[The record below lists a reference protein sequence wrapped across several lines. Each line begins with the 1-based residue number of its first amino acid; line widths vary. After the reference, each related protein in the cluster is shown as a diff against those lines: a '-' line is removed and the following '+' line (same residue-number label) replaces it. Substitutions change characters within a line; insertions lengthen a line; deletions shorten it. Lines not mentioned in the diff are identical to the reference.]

1 MIINSLAAIRDGLQP
16 RQESAN
22 RGNLAQD
29 LLFGIIVDHPA
40 LPRAYCFYTSPLM
53 TIHTKWMDLMRQE
66 AADAFQDTPPGGKR
80 SQATFIDGQIKLMK
94 ADIIQTWAH
103 FLYSQFTCIINRHF
117 REYGCKTVVLAFDD
131 KRYVPKAKAITQ
143 LKRRA
148 GVEII
153 DFGENDVLPN
163 DVPQWK
169 EAIMNPHFK
178 NKVIQLVCDSI
189 PHLVQT
195 GGAEGCKL
203 VVDWQK
209 IEVYEYDTAGFISSS
224 TLEPASTVGEADIK
238 FPYWMKRLQTPML
251 IEATD
256 GDYIPISLG
265 LKALNIHHPVAILKG
280 KREEKHEFIDID
292 TLHHCIKTA
301 FFRASRGKGH
311 GHCWEIKL
319 FITLLGL
326 SGTDFT
332 RNLPLVS
339 PVKIWACLPLVAQ
352 TFSMA
357 GDTNTID
364 QDQGK
369 RIVELL
375 YHEAFPKHIDPYSRA
390 SIWHQ
395 AQVSKLG
402 AKNKALIPTDA
413 RIRCTLRNLNFL
425 MAYWLEFRAPE
436 RIQDYGF
443 RVSTEGTVEWD
454 D

>member
-1 MIINSLAAIRDGLQP
+1 
-16 RQESAN
+16 
-22 RGNLAQD
+22 
-29 LLFGIIVDHPA
+29 
-40 LPRAYCFYTSPLM
+40 M
-53 TIHTKWMDLMRQE
+53 TIHTKWMELMRKE
-66 AADAFQDTPPGGKR
+66 ASSAFQSTIPGS

-94 ADIIQTWAH
+94 AESIQTWAH
-103 FLYSQFTCIINRHF
+103 FLHSQFTCIINRHF

-131 KRYVPKAKAITQ
+131 KRHVPRAKAITQ
-143 LKRRA
+143 LKRREK
-148 GVEII
+148 VQII
-153 DFGENDVLPN
+153 EFGENDVLPN
-163 DVPQWK
+163 EVPHWM

-189 PHLVQT
+189 PHLVHATQ
-195 GGAEGCKL
+195 GCRL
-203 VVDWQK
+203 VVDWQT
-209 IEVYEYDTAGFISSS
+209 IETYEYDAEGLITAS

-238 FPYWMKRLQTPML
+238 FPYWMRRLQTPML

-265 LKALNIHHPVAILKG
+265 LKAVDIHHPVVILKG
-280 KREEKHEFIDID
+280 RREDKYEFIDID
-292 TLHHCIKTA
+292 TLHTCLKTA
-301 FFRASRGKGH
+301 FYRASRGKGG

-339 PVKIWACLPLVAQ
+339 PGKIWECLPLVAQ
-352 TFSMA
+352 TFQMD
-357 GDTNTID
+357 GDTAID
-364 QDQGK
+364 QAQGK
-369 RIVELL
+369 RIIELL
-375 YHEAFPKHIDPYSRA
+375 YSEVYPKHIDPFSRA

-402 AKNKALIPTDA
+402 ARNKALIPTDG

-425 MAYWLEFRAPE
+425 MEYWLAFRAPD

-443 RVSTEGTVEWD
+443 RVSDNGTVEWD

>member
-1 MIINSLAAIRDGLQP
+1 
-16 RQESAN
+16 
-22 RGNLAQD
+22 
-29 LLFGIIVDHPA
+29 
-40 LPRAYCFYTSPLM
+40 M
-53 TIHTKWMDLMRQE
+53 TIHTKWMELMRRE
-66 AADAFQDTPPGGKR
+66 AADAFQCTLPGGTR

-94 ADIIQTWAH
+94 AESIQTWSH

-117 REYGCKTVVLAFDD
+117 KEYGCKTVILAFDD

-148 GVEII
+148 GVQII
-153 DFGENDVLPN
+153 EFGENDVLPN
-163 DVPQWK
+163 DVPRWM

-178 NKVIQLVCDSI
+178 NRVIQLVCDTI
-189 PHLVQT
+189 PHLVQAT
-195 GGAEGCKL
+195 EGCKL
-203 VVDWQK
+203 VIDWQT
-209 IEVYEYDTAGFISSS
+209 IEIHEYDAQGLILTS
-224 TLEPASTVGEADIK
+224 TPEPASTVGEADIK
-238 FPYWMKRLQTPML
+238 FPYWMRRLQTPML

-265 LKALNIHHPVAILKG
+265 LKAMDIHHPVAILKG
-280 KREEKHEFIDID
+280 RREEKYEFIDID
-292 TLHHCIKTA
+292 TLLACLKTA
-301 FFRASRGKGH
+301 FVRAARGKGSSD
-311 GHCWEIKL
+311 HCWEIKL

-339 PVKIWACLPLVAQ
+339 PLKIWQCLPLVAQ
-352 TFSMA
+352 TFSMD
-357 GDTNTID
+357 GDTTVN

-369 RIVELL
+369 RIIELL
-375 YHEAFPKHIDPYSRA
+375 YSEVYPKHIDPYSHA

-402 AKNKALIPTDA
+402 ERNKALIPTNG

-425 MAYWLEFRAPE
+425 MEYWLAFRAPE
-436 RIQDYGF
+436 PIQDYGF
-443 RVSTEGTVEWD
+443 RVSEDGTVAWD

>member
-1 MIINSLAAIRDGLQP
+1 
-16 RQESAN
+16 
-22 RGNLAQD
+22 
-29 LLFGIIVDHPA
+29 
-40 LPRAYCFYTSPLM
+40 M
-53 TIHTKWMDLMRQE
+53 TIHTKWMELMRRE
-66 AADAFQDTPPGGKR
+66 ASSAFQDTLPGGNR
-80 SQATFIDGQIKLMK
+80 TQATFIDGQIKLMK
-94 ADIIQTWAH
+94 ADSIQTWAH

-117 REYGCKTVVLAFDD
+117 REYGCSTVVLAFDD

-153 DFGENDVLPN
+153 DFGENDILPN
-163 DVPQWK
+163 EIPSWK

-178 NKVIQLVCDSI
+178 NKVIQLVCDSV
-189 PHLVQT
+189 PHLVLGT
-195 GGAEGCKL
+195 AGCRL
-203 VVDWQK
+203 VIDWQT
-209 IEVYEYDTAGFISSS
+209 IETYEYDASGLILNSV
-224 TLEPASTVGEADIK
+224 LEPASAIGEADIK
-238 FPYWMKRLQTPML
+238 FPYWMKRLLTPML

-265 LKALNIHHPVAILKG
+265 LKDIDIHHPVAILKG
-280 KREEKHEFIDID
+280 RREEKMEFIDID
-292 TLHHCIKTA
+292 TLHQCLKAA
-301 FFRASRGKGH
+301 FDRASRGKGH
-311 GHCWEIKL
+311 GKCWEIKL

-339 PVKIWACLPLVAQ
+339 PLKIWECLPLIAQ
-352 TFSMA
+352 TFGMET
-357 GDTNTID
+357 DTRID
-364 QDQGK
+364 MDQGK

-375 YHEAFPKHIDPYSRA
+375 YSEAYPKHIDPYSRA

-402 AKNKALIPTDA
+402 ARNKALIPTDA

-425 MAYWLEFRAPE
+425 MLYWCRFSAPE

-443 RVSTEGTVEWD
+443 RLSAGGAVEWD

>member
-1 MIINSLAAIRDGLQP
+1 
-16 RQESAN
+16 
-22 RGNLAQD
+22 
-29 LLFGIIVDHPA
+29 
-40 LPRAYCFYTSPLM
+40 M
-53 TIHTKWMDLMRQE
+53 TIHTKWMEVMRRE
-66 AADAFQDTPPGGKR
+66 AADAFHDTLPGGNR

-117 REYGCKTVVLAFDD
+117 RDYGCRTVVLAFDD
-131 KRYVPKAKAITQ
+131 KRYVPKAKSITQ

-153 DFGENDVLPN
+153 DFGENDILPN
-163 DVPQWK
+163 EIPGWK

-178 NKVIQLVCDSI
+178 NKVIQLVCDSV
-189 PHLVQT
+189 PHLVRA
-195 GGAEGCKL
+195 GEGCRL
-203 VVDWQK
+203 VIDWQS
-209 IEVYEYDTAGFISSS
+209 IEIYEYDAEGLISSS
-224 TLEPASTVGEADIK
+224 TLEPASAIGEADIK
-238 FPYWMKRLQTPML
+238 FPYWMQRLLTPML

-265 LKALNIHHPVAILKG
+265 LKTVGIHHPIAILKG
-280 KREEKHEFIDID
+280 KREEKLEFIDID
-292 TLHHCIKTA
+292 TLHDCLKKA
-301 FFRASRGKGH
+301 FNRASRGKDH

-319 FITLLGL
+319 FITLLGF

-339 PVKIWACLPLVAQ
+339 PVRIWECLPLVAQ
-352 TFSMA
+352 TFSMDSETA
-357 GDTNTID
+357 IN
-364 QDQGK
+364 QAQGK
-369 RIVELL
+369 RMVELL
-375 YHEAFPKHIDPYSRA
+375 YSETYPKHIDPFSRA

-402 AKNKALIPTDA
+402 VRNKALIPTDA
-413 RIRCTLRNLNFL
+413 RIRCTLRNINFL
-425 MAYWLEFRAPE
+425 MEYWLVFRAPE

-443 RVSTEGTVEWD
+443 RVSGEGTIEWD

>member
-1 MIINSLAAIRDGLQP
+1 
-16 RQESAN
+16 
-22 RGNLAQD
+22 
-29 LLFGIIVDHPA
+29 
-40 LPRAYCFYTSPLM
+40 M
-53 TIHTKWMDLMRQE
+53 TIHTKWMELMRRE
-66 AADAFQDTPPGGKR
+66 ASTAFQDTLPGGNR
-80 SQATFIDGQIKLMK
+80 TQATFIDGQIKLMK

-103 FLYSQFTCIINRHF
+103 FIYSQFTCIINRHF
-117 REYGCKTVVLAFDD
+117 RDYGCRTVVLAFDD
-131 KRYVPKAKAITQ
+131 KRYVPKAKSITQ

-148 GVEII
+148 GVAII

-163 DVPQWK
+163 QIPDWK

-178 NKVIQLVCDSI
+178 NKVIQLVCDSV
-189 PHLVQT
+189 PHLVQGT
-195 GGAEGCKL
+195 TEGCKL
-203 VVDWQK
+203 VIDWQT
-209 IEVYEYDTAGFISSS
+209 IETYEYDAHGLIASSIPEPPS
-224 TLEPASTVGEADIK
+224 TIGEADIK

-265 LKALNIHHPVAILKG
+265 LKAIEVHHPVAILKG
-280 KREEKHEFIDID
+280 KREEKMEFIDID
-292 TLHHCIKTA
+292 TLHQCLKEA
-301 FFRASRGKGH
+301 FNRASRGKGH

-339 PVKIWACLPLVAQ
+339 PLKIWECLPLVAQ
-352 TFSMA
+352 TFGMET
-357 GDTNTID
+357 DTRINL
-364 QDQGK
+364 DQGK

-375 YHEAFPKHIDPYSRA
+375 YSEAYPKHIDPYSRA

-402 AKNKALIPTDA
+402 ARNKALIPTDA

-425 MAYWLEFRAPE
+425 MEYWLRFQAPE

-443 RVSTEGTVEWD
+443 RVSPEGVIEWD

>member
-1 MIINSLAAIRDGLQP
+1 
-16 RQESAN
+16 
-22 RGNLAQD
+22 
-29 LLFGIIVDHPA
+29 
-40 LPRAYCFYTSPLM
+40 M
-53 TIHTKWMDLMRQE
+53 TIHTKWMELMRKE
-66 AADAFQDTPPGGKR
+66 AADAFQNTIPGGNR

-94 ADIIQTWAH
+94 GESIQTWAH
-103 FLYSQFTCIINRHF
+103 FLFSQFTCIINRHF
-117 REYGCKTVVLAFDD
+117 HEYGCKTVVLAFDD
-131 KRYVPKAKAITQ
+131 KRHVPRAKAITQ

-163 DVPQWK
+163 EVPKWM

-178 NKVIQLVCDSI
+178 NKVIQLVCDSV
-189 PHLVQT
+189 PHLVRGR
-195 GGAEGCKL
+195 GGCRL
-203 VVDWQK
+203 VVDWQS
-209 IEVYEYDTAGFISSS
+209 IVVHAYDEEGFITSSDV
-224 TLEPASTVGEADIK
+224 EPASTIGEADIK
-238 FPYWMKRLQTPML
+238 FPYWMRRLQTPML

-256 GDYIPISLG
+256 GDYIPIALG
-265 LKALNIHHPVAILKG
+265 LKAVEIHHPVAILKG
-280 KREEKHEFIDID
+280 RRGDQPEFIDID
-292 TLHHCIKTA
+292 TLHACLKTV
-301 FFRASRGKGH
+301 FHRASRGRGS

-339 PVKIWACLPLVAQ
+339 PVKIWQCLPLVAQ
-352 TFSMA
+352 TFSMQ
-357 GDTNTID
+357 GDTAID
-364 QDQGK
+364 QAQGK

-375 YHEAFPKHIDPYSRA
+375 YSEVYPKHIDPYSRQ
-390 SIWHQ
+390 SVWHQ

-402 AKNKALIPTDA
+402 ARNKALIPTDA

-425 MAYWLEFRAPE
+425 MEYWLASRAPE

-443 RVSTEGTVEWD
+443 RVSDRGVVEWD